1 MTPNTAKMLLGGLG
15 GVCFV
20 ALLAFHKLLQL
31 EFDTGTQVMIF
42 GAAVGAFGVAGHGA
56 LKTPTEPK

>member
-1 MTPNTAKMLLGGLG
+1 MKPNTAKMLLGGLG

-20 ALLAFHKLLQL
+20 ALLAFHRVLQL
-31 EFDTGTQVMIF
+31 EFDTTMQAVIF

-56 LKTPTEPK
+56 LKTPTK